1 LLEGTNISTDE
12 SALTGEPDHLK
23 KEGLTDKNISL
34 NPDAYLLSGSQVMS
48 GTGKAVIL
56 AVGENTIAG
65 KTQSMLEQEAV
76 ATPLQVKLE
85 RIADDIG
92 KVGVYCAILTFTACF
107 ANLVIS
113 TVLAGTDFF
122 VVETAKQVVDFL
134 IIGIT
139 IVVVAVPEGLPM
151 AVTIS
156 LAYSVHKMR
165 QEQNLVRQL
174 SASETM
180 GGAQEICTDKTG
192 TLTQNK
198 MTVVEIYAEDSI

>member
-1 LLEGTNISTDE
+1 
-12 SALTGEPDHLK
+12 
-23 KEGLTDKNISL
+23 
-34 NPDAYLLSGSQVMS
+34 
-48 GTGKAVIL
+48 
-56 AVGENTIAG
+56 
-65 KTQSMLEQEAV
+65 
-76 ATPLQVKLE
+76 
-85 RIADDIG
+85 
-92 KVGVYCAILTFTACF
+92 
-107 ANLVIS
+107 
-113 TVLAGTDFF
+113 
-122 VVETAKQVVDFL
+122 L

-198 MTVVEIYAEDSI
+198 MTVVEVYAEDSISNVDQFSEKTREVMFESICVNSTANIIYDAIEKKDVRVGNQTECGMIEMVRRNGHDYLELRKKNPPVF